1 MMLVSAATLAQ
12 GQSANL
18 PRYEFFAGY
27 SVNADYIRNR
37 LFLLALDQ
45 KALREICGGL
55 LGCFGSFAGFQ
66 IQPTRGSTY
75 LGTFLRSQTLK
86 PNANLD
92 KSVR

>member
-45 KALREICGGL
+45 KALREICGRPPRVFWFL
-55 LGCFGSFAGFQ
+55 CRV
-66 IQPTRGSTY
+66 PNSTY
-75 LGTFLRSQTLK
+75 SRLDLSWDISTQSDSQTQ
-86 PNANLD
+86 
-92 KSVR
+92 R